1 MRGSRPQAVLHA
13 NPLKFRKVHIVKL
26 KHLALGVLAAVSIG
40 HANAQLAMSSTNLG
54 TNPVNKFVLGAAF
67 GGPSF
72 TSYYKF
78 TLSGA
83 NPFTFSGALVGFGDP
98 IDVTGITLQK
108 LTAPSTFST
117 VATTTLNPSSA
128 FSFSCLSAG
137 DYRVRFALDTEG
149 IGYVTGTVTAAAVPE
164 AGSVALALAGAGVAA
179 FAARRRKQAA

>member
-1 MRGSRPQAVLHA
+1 
-13 NPLKFRKVHIVKL
+13 VKL

-40 HANAQLAMSSTNLG
+40 HANAQLAMSSNNLG

-67 GGPSF
+67 GGPSIANYTF
-72 TSYYKF
+72 S
-78 TLSGA
+78 LAGA
-83 NPFTFSGALVGFGDP
+83 NPFTFSGVLAGFGDP

-128 FSFSCLSAG
+128 FSFAGLSAG
-137 DYRVRFALDTEG
+137 NYRVRFALDTEG

-164 AGSVALALAGAGVAA
+164 AGSVALALAGVGVAA